1 MLFVQRK
8 IKYHPTKELNK
19 QQTNA
24 EQTMK
29 TNQHSNKTGPKKTEQ
44 TNILNTFMG
53 FVRKGPR

>member
-24 EQTMK
+24 EQTIK
-29 TNQHSNKTGPKKTEQ
+29 TNQQTNKTGPKKK
-44 TNILNTFMG
+44 
-53 FVRKGPR
+53 KGTKKYPQQIYGVC